1 MSWSLKEPD
10 IETLAREALKLLSLE
25 MDELYTVLGC
35 QLLASAPPI
44 RVANIMTHV
53 RQLRRGSKTRTQD
66 GPPSSEASGN
76 EWMNGVEQVCND
88 LKIDGLKFVETMREE
103 LKKGLC
109 NKDIV
114 DLANDVDESKMQILI
129 IIISAILKIP
139 AQFDSI
145 SATLAAMFSKSLL
158 KEVCR

>member
-10 IETLAREALKLLSLE
+10 IETLAREALNLLSLE

-35 QLLASAPPI
+35 QLLASAPPT
-44 RVANIMTHV
+44 RTANIMTHV
-53 RQLRRGSKTRTQD
+53 RELRRASKTRPQD
-66 GPPSSEASGN
+66 GPPLSEEAGN
-76 EWMNGVEQVCND
+76 EWFNGVEQVCND
-88 LKIDGLKFVETMREE
+88 LKIEGFKFVETMREE

-114 DLANDVDESKMQILI
+114 DLAGDVDESKMQILI
-129 IIISAILKIP
+129 IVISAILKIQ

-145 SATLAAMFSKSLL
+145 SATLAAMLCKSLM
-158 KEVCR
+158 KEICR